1 MCVWLN
7 GCVSGCLPTAGSV
20 AILGQHN
27 LNTVA
32 VHGPSF
38 CHNSQYNALN
48 NGDFTISVT
57 VTVTDDASPRSYLP
71 MYFTSKVS
79 DDVSTVGISMGGQS
93 GKSSLQ
99 VAMADGTSGAIRKTF
114 VYAAELLV
122 NTQYIF
128 ELRCAKTASARL
140 CCLTVNGE
148 YSSSGTHT
156 FACAGNIY
164 NRCT

>member
-1 MCVWLN
+1 M
-7 GCVSGCLPTAGSV
+7 
-20 AILGQHN
+20 AILGQQN

-32 VHGPSF
+32 VDGPSF
-38 CHNSQYNALN
+38 GHNSQYDALN
-48 NGDFTISVT
+48 NGNFTISVT

-71 MYFTSKVS
+71 MYFTSGVS
-79 DDVSTVGISMGGQS
+79 GDVSTVGISMGDQGDAS
-93 GKSSLQ
+93 AKSSLP
-99 VAMADGTSGAIRKTF
+99 VAMADGTSGKIRKFF
-114 VYAAELLV
+114 VYPAGLSV